1 MSRKRIIITEEE
13 LNQMFL
19 DKAARRIREL
29 STNPKTGEKR
39 KVIFYNTGRGGYY
52 WYEIDKDEN

>member
-1 MSRKRIIITEEE
+1 
-13 LNQMFL
+13 MFR

-39 KVIFYNTGRGGYY
+39 KVVFYNTGRGGYY
-52 WYEIDKDEN
+52 WYEQDKDEN